1 MAKTKIVP
9 IFPLDLVLFP
19 RQELPLRIF
28 EPRYKQLVDDCML
41 GDGQFGV
48 CLVDQNNL
56 IRGWNGPKSI
66 GTIVKITKCE
76 DVEVDGMQL
85 QVQTMGRSKFRIKK
99 IIPPSIELPENYD
112 PYSIEGHQAISDL
125 NEKSFHDDKMYIKA
139 EVELIPEIDDN
150 ISLNQWEH
158 LVDLW
163 KKKTV
168 NQALPQIIDP
178 FSLDQILTQY
188 YLTTD
193 TPTIDYVYSLSALGA
208 QDPNDLQPI
217 LEANSME
224 ELINKVE
231 KLLTINNPKVSK

>member
-1 MAKTKIVP
+1 MTKTKIVP

-48 CLVDQNNL
+48 CLVDQSNL

-76 DVEVDGMQL
+76 DIEVDGMQL
-85 QVQTMGRSKFRIKK
+85 NVQTMGRSKFRIKK

-125 NEKSFHDDKMYIKA
+125 NEKSFNDEKMYIKA

-178 FSLDQILTQY
+178 FSLDRILTQY

-224 ELINKVE
+224 ELIQKVE